1 MFDCKSQCRSLCA
14 VCSVYDVLC
23 CDSQHCA
30 VAGNQIK
37 VFALFLYLIG
47 HIFILK
53 AFRILADGKHQLC
66 LQNGAKLLSV
76 IDRITQIVIF
86 HHTHILFVHVCIRIE
101 LFILSVRAYQTA
113 DKGKDKHNDQHSQAN
128 YCQSVSEKPFCN
140 QRARGQHFDTTVV
153 I

>member
-1 MFDCKSQCRSLCA
+1 MLDCKSQCRSLCA
-14 VCSVYDVLC
+14 VCSVYDVLR
-23 CDSQHCA
+23 CDRKQCA
-30 VAGNQIK
+30 IAGNRVE
-37 VFALFLYLIG
+37 VFALFLHVIG

-53 AFRILADGKHQLC
+53 AFCILADRKHQLS

-86 HHTHILFVHVCIRIE
+86 YHTHILFVHVCISIE

-140 QRARGQHFDTTVV
+140 QCAGGQHFDTTVV

>member
-1 MFDCKSQCRSLCA
+1 MLDCKSQSRSLCA
-14 VCSVYDVLC
+14 VCSVYNVLC
-23 CDSQHCA
+23 CNCQHCA
-30 VAGNQIK
+30 VAGDQIK
-37 VFALFLYLIG
+37 IFALFLHVIG

-53 AFRILADGKHQLC
+53 AFCILADGKHQLC

-86 HHTHILFVHVCIRIE
+86 YHTHILFVHVCVSIE

-140 QRARGQHFDTTVV
+140 QCAGGQHFDTTVV